1 MHCNQYKCVFISFN
15 IEYRKLILKERRIHE
30 RKTDATTQVAGS
42 VQADI
47 ALVCGTATDKV
58 EFNKTIAKL
67 PAPDPEPTPNPDT
80 KLGDITFEPVVS
92 EDVSSVNVDT
102 DKKKL
107 IEETLDDKQKD
118 IVNKGGSADIVLSI
132 KNATDNNAADKKLIE
147 ASFKANEKIG
157 KCLDVSLLLTVK
169 DKAGNVVNNNKKVSD
184 SQEMI
189 TITINV
195 PSDLISN
202 NREYKI
208 IRVHNGV
215 VKTVDSV
222 WDADN
227 KTITFKTNEFSTYA
241 IVYRDV
247 AGSEVKPSDPETKPS
262 TQETNPESKP
272 SEDVTKPSESVTNGT
287 ESSTQVS
294 TEAVSEAQNTE
305 PGTSTQTGDAT
316 RLMMWLMIALL
327 SGAGIAGIIS
337 KKKKLNN

>member
-30 RKTDATTQVAGS
+30 RKTDATTQAAGS

-92 EDVSSVNVDT
+92 EDVPSVNVDT

-107 IEETLDDKQKD
+107 IEKTLDDKQKD

-247 AGSEVKPSDPETKPS
+247 AGSEVKPSDPE
-262 TQETNPESKP
+262 SKP

>member
-30 RKTDATTQVAGS
+30 RKTDATTQAAGS

-92 EDVSSVNVDT
+92 EDVPSVNVDT

-107 IEETLDDKQKD
+107 IEKTLDDKQKD

-247 AGSEVKPSDPETKPS
+247 AGS
-262 TQETNPESKP
+262 
-272 SEDVTKPSESVTNGT
+272 DVTKPSESVTNGT